1 MNMLRRYILLFILLL
16 QAGVGFA
23 VPDRDSLMVKV
34 IERGRMAFKELVL
47 QNKLN
52 DEKGLSSQNHYVL
65 HINTADLID
74 GEIDKLDK
82 EYIRQ
87 RKISYIA
94 GSITGDKT
102 AGDFLVPAGE
112 DLDELEEKLRKCNT
126 APDAKIR
133 TYLVTIDFIPMI
145 YDVPGLD
152 LETLMSY
159 RRGDAS
165 GTENGDIA
173 ENAKKDATAILQGIS
188 TSLVVAPPE
197 NGEKLAFNTACVGMV
212 NYRIYDRKRRYKK
225 LQMFSWYSNL
235 EGQDVQSYNL
245 LVSKHLATVKGATGY
260 RLIKSFIDVI
270 SENNS
275 DFALLPSVKDKIM
288 SVKSRE
294 EMEALLSTISANAYD
309 QFTYE
314 QRIYAV
320 KMLASQAI
328 ITNTGAEM
336 IVDLLSTANL
346 EEDAG
351 KLRDDLN
358 KLNNFVSKADD
369 AAEAEVLPAK
379 TSELTLLHL
388 LVNGISDHLI
398 GDKTYTRLMQ
408 VFINIAKSSPAIA
421 EDALDFYRDPRK
433 LDRTIIWDKSYA
445 LELFAQPPPGTNSY
459 DVTLDNKLDEV
470 TITKSQLK
478 YIQNVDGY
486 TKLQESMREYAKGNN
501 TFIQKL
507 LNNVVVPA
515 MGTVDI
521 AGYYEMKYPPEPQW
535 VPEQPIKLKAWQ
547 LVSFTNKSDIG
558 LLATAVGE
566 SSDQNEHKAQYLPAI
581 VLKYAADKELNQNVG
596 KGVVMAFDVITL
608 VTPVGELAYLGK
620 VANYVYKGIEY
631 GSKVTALGHLAV
643 ETGAI
648 PPDSKLAAFIKDCY
662 DVTNLLQLG
671 SLGFTA
677 TNGVIARLSRA
688 EATKFLRSFYG
699 AEKEG
704 LVYLMK
710 DPEAVK
716 QILRFKKEIEDAG
729 IAAGYG
735 KTWFKAIKDQV
746 YSGISNTV
754 AKIKDLKF
762 LKTEGSGN
770 LLKFTDGANQQVMH
784 TMSDGTLV
792 LDKTTVTF
800 AEDARLVGTVDE
812 VSIRTAENA
821 SEVVEDLMFVQRA
834 NKSVECIRGACFI
847 AGTPVRTKV
856 GLVPIEQIK
865 EDDTVLGVKVAN
877 GDTTW
882 QKVSHAFTKH
892 ASKLVRIITGRDTI
906 FSTPEHPYLTENGW
920 KSAADLKVGWR
931 LRLARHAFATLT
943 AVLPIDTSVTVYNF
957 ETSITHNYCIGSEGI
972 VVHNSCEIF
981 ERLKS
986 RIPEDRFPAFEK
998 DFAGGAKGSPKA
1010 NFLKQFDNEELSTD
1024 VWEILY
1030 EFPAIRATE
1039 ELYQI
1044 RGILKRCSNPD
1055 CTALVK
1061 EIMEGKKGFGVL
1073 SEETQ
1078 KEFRERFEAIMLRS
1092 ENKGD
1097 KVTAAQMNKCL
1108 ARLREAWAGEGIVA
1122 RVQKISKLFDQY
1134 NTLTAE
1140 QKLLFAKDFA
1150 EAHPKT
1156 LERMADAPEFLAH
1169 WKTDR
1174 DYYLNLSYA
1183 DMEHKDW
1190 PMVYREVSTSNP
1202 YNASLA
1208 KPLNEVT
1215 EDVVGKANYANYIG
1229 ASATYKGRPGGVV
1242 VRFNYQWKTE
1252 PPLIDMFKRRLTY
1265 LKIIRDDAMDGGQLY
1280 TTLYKDVPLGK
1291 VRAADGPG
1299 EHAEVLAVN
1308 VITRE
1313 IEAATGVKITTQSQL
1328 SHIDCMVR
1336 GNRFGSMCRCPH
1348 CFFILQGVNMIGN
1361 R

>member
-1 MNMLRRYILLFILLL
+1 MKMLRRYILLFILLL

-23 VPDRDSLMVKV
+23 ARDRDSLMVKV

-74 GEIDKLDK
+74 GDIDKLDK
-82 EYIRQ
+82 EYIKQ
-87 RKISYIA
+87 RKLSYIA

-102 AGDFLVPAGE
+102 SGDFLVPAGE

-133 TYLVTIDFIPMI
+133 TYLVTVDFIPMI
-145 YDVPGLD
+145 YDIPQLD

-165 GTENGDIA
+165 GTGNGDIA
-173 ENAKKDATAILQGIS
+173 ENAKRDATAILQGVS
-188 TSLVVAPPE
+188 TALVVAPPE
-197 NGEKLAFNTACVGMV
+197 NGQKLAFNTVCVGMV

-275 DFALLPSVKDKIM
+275 DFALLPAVKDKIT
-288 SVKSRE
+288 SVNTRE
-294 EMEALLSTISANAYD
+294 EMETLLSTISANAYD

-320 KMLASQAI
+320 KMLASEQI
-328 ITNTGAEM
+328 ISYTGAKM

-351 KLRDDLN
+351 KLRDDLS
-358 KLNNFVSKADD
+358 KLNNLVSRVDEAV
-369 AAEAEVLPAK
+369 EAEILPAK

-408 VFINIAKSSPAIA
+408 VFINIAKLSPAITD
-421 EDALDFYRDPRK
+421 DALDFFRDPRK
-433 LDRTIIWDKSYA
+433 LDRTIVWDKSYA
-445 LELFAQPPPGTNSY
+445 LELFAQAPPGTNKY
-459 DVTLDNKLDEV
+459 DVTLDDKLDEI

-478 YIQNVDGY
+478 YTENEDGY
-486 TKLQESMREYAKGNN
+486 TQLQENMREYAKGNN

-507 LNNVVVPA
+507 VNDVVLPT

-521 AGYYEMKYPPEPQW
+521 AGYYETKYPPEPEW

-581 VLKYAADKELNQNVG
+581 VLKYAADKELNENVG

-620 VANYVYKGIEY
+620 VANYVYKGVEY
-631 GSKVTALGHLAV
+631 GSKVATLGHLAV

-648 PPDSKLAAFIKDCY
+648 PTDSKLAAFIKDCY
-662 DVTNLLQLG
+662 EVTNLLQLG
-671 SLGFTA
+671 NLGFSV

-688 EATKFLRSFYG
+688 EATKFLQSFYG
-699 AEKEG
+699 AQKEG
-704 LVYLMK
+704 LLYLMK

-746 YSGISNTV
+746 YNGISGTV

-762 LKTEGSGN
+762 LKTEGTGN
-770 LLKFTDGANQQVMH
+770 LLKFTDEASQQVMH

-792 LDKTTVTF
+792 LDKTAATF
-800 AEDARLVGTVDE
+800 AEDAHLVGTLDE
-812 VSIRTAENA
+812 VSVRTAENA
-821 SEVVEDLMFVQRA
+821 EEVVEDLMFVQRA

-847 AGTPVRTKV
+847 AGTPVRMKA
-856 GLVPIEQIK
+856 GLIPIEQIK
-865 EDDTVLGVKVAN
+865 EEDTVLGVKVAN
-877 GDTTW
+877 GDSTW
-882 QKVSHAFTKH
+882 QKVTHAFTKH

-920 KSAADLKVGWR
+920 KSAVDLKAGWR
-931 LRLARHAFATLT
+931 LRLAGHAFATLT

-972 VVHNSCEIF
+972 VVHNSCEILKRLESRIPKEHYDDFVNDFKDAANDLDKAKLLKKFNEGKLSPDVWVILHDFPSLRKTEELTKFQELLRSCTDANSTDLMKEIMAGKKEFSALNQIDRNIIGTRF
-981 ERLKS
+981 EELLYWAKYKNQTALAAQLEIYVARLKS
-986 RIPEDRFPAFEK
+986 AGLSAFSRIAWIDPKSLRFSQGYVGEAVHDYVK
-998 DFAGGAKGSPKA
+998 DMKAGLWDWSRSPLEVA
-1010 NFLKQFDNEELSTD
+1010 EIDGNLVSLDNRRL
-1024 VWEILY
+1024 L
-1030 EFPAIRATE
+1030 
-1039 ELYQI
+1039 
-1044 RGILKRCSNPD
+1044 
-1055 CTALVK
+1055 
-1061 EIMEGKKGFGVL
+1061 
-1073 SEETQ
+1073 
-1078 KEFRERFEAIMLRS
+1078 
-1092 ENKGD
+1092 
-1097 KVTAAQMNKCL
+1097 AAQMANVKEVSIRIVKLDAPRPAGGTYGKNL
-1108 ARLREAWAGEGIVA
+1108 A
-1122 RVQKISKLFDQY
+1122 KKLFSRPEDYPEYDRIDLRPYGTFNQP
-1134 NTLTAE
+1134 
-1140 QKLLFAKDFA
+1140 QIV
-1150 EAHPKT
+1150 PK
-1156 LERMADAPEFLAH
+1156 
-1169 WKTDR
+1169 
-1174 DYYLNLSYA
+1174 
-1183 DMEHKDW
+1183 
-1190 PMVYREVSTSNP
+1190 
-1202 YNASLA
+1202 
-1208 KPLNEVT
+1208 KP
-1215 EDVVGKANYANYIG
+1215 K
-1229 ASATYKGRPGGVV
+1229 
-1242 VRFNYQWKTE
+1242 Q
-1252 PPLIDMFKRRLTY
+1252 
-1265 LKIIRDDAMDGGQLY
+1265 
-1280 TTLYKDVPLGK
+1280 
-1291 VRAADGPG
+1291 
-1299 EHAEVLAVN
+1299 
-1308 VITRE
+1308 
-1313 IEAATGVKITTQSQL
+1313 
-1328 SHIDCMVR
+1328 
-1336 GNRFGSMCRCPH
+1336 
-1348 CFFILQGVNMIGN
+1348 
-1361 R
+1361 